1 MTGIDRDGD
10 GKIDMLPE
18 ETVGQLN
25 RLRAAGD
32 DLDPAWLLQRG
43 KIDVPG
49 QIGTGPLGRAFT
61 ALYTTPRT
69 AVASAM
75 DQVPGI
81 YRQLAE
87 NGGQAVQ
94 AYQAV
99 DSTVAGRFAR

>member
-32 DLDPAWLLQRG
+32 DLEPAWLLQRG
-43 KIDVPG
+43 KIDAPG

-81 YRQLAE
+81 YRQLAD

-94 AYQAV
+94 AYQAA
-99 DSTVAGRFAR
+99 DSTIAGRFDR

>member
-1 MTGIDRDGD
+1 MTGIDRNGD

-18 ETVGQLN
+18 ETSGQLN

-32 DLDPAWLLQRG
+32 ELDPAWALQRG
-43 KIDVPG
+43 KIDAPG

-69 AVASAM
+69 AVAGAM
-75 DQVPGI
+75 DQIPGI
-81 YRQLAE
+81 YRQLAD

-99 DSTVAGRFAR
+99 DSTIAGRFER